1 MDRAA
6 TERRLMRLL
15 LLLLLLLPG
24 LALAALEGFDTAQ
37 EEARF
42 RALSEQLRCLVC
54 QGQSIADSNADLAND
69 LKREVRRMIL
79 EGRSDAEI
87 KDFMVA
93 RYGDFVLFKP
103 PIRGSTYF
111 LWFGPFGLLIIGL
124 ISWFLLARRR
134 QADVSASALSAAE
147 QERLAQVLQAAQEP
161 RGNP

>member
-1 MDRAA
+1 MMI
-6 TERRLMRLL
+6 RRLFFA
-15 LLLLLLLPG
+15 LLLLPAV
-24 LALAALEGFDTAQ
+24 ALAALDGFDTPQ

-42 RALSEQLRCLVC
+42 RSLSEQLRCLVC

-79 EGRSDAEI
+79 AGQTDAEI

-103 PIRGSTYF
+103 PVKSSTYL

-124 ISWFLLARRR
+124 GVWFVLARRR
-134 QADVSASALSAAE
+134 QDEATTTLSAADKA
-147 QERLAQVLQAAQEP
+147 RLAQLLGDQEP
-161 RGNP
+161 RGDA